1 MVVRLLGCIYIYTIC
16 VHPKS
21 APGPSLQKHSGVVV
35 YPFTASDDFWSF
47 PRCADVRLARLAR
60 ESPESGRTDARR
72 QVDVAADALFP
83 QYQSKILG
91 PVRTWETR
99 SEELLSGCEEIFYL
113 VSVL

>member
-1 MVVRLLGCIYIYTIC
+1 M
-16 VHPKS
+16 
-21 APGPSLQKHSGVVV
+21 V